1 MLLARNWW
9 AFAIRGLI
17 AIIFGVIAIFFPAT
31 AFLSLVLVFG
41 IFVLVDGI
49 FSIVAVFVSGA
60 HSESWWWLVIEGA
73 FGILIGILTLIQPA
87 AMAFAWIFVIAAWA
101 LVTGILEIFTAIRLR
116 KTIANEGW
124 MIVSGV
130 LSVLFGILV
139 TISPQSGAFAIGLII
154 GIYALMFGI
163 TLLMIAF
170 RLRKHAHRP
179 SADTA

>member
-17 AIIFGVIAIFFPAT
+17 AIIFGIIAIFFPAT

-41 IFVLVDGI
+41 IFALIDGI
-49 FSIVAVFVSGA
+49 FSIVAVFVSHA

-101 LVTGILEIFTAIRLR
+101 IVTGILEIFTAIRLR
-116 KTIANEGW
+116 KMITGEGW
-124 MIVSGV
+124 MIVSGI
-130 LSVLFGILV
+130 LSILFGILV
-139 TISPQSGAFAIGLII
+139 AFSPASGMFAVGLVIGL
-154 GIYALMFGI
+154 YALMFGI
-163 TLLMIAF
+163 TMLMLAF
-170 RLRKHAHRP
+170 RLRKHA
-179 SADTA
+179 

>member
-9 AFAIRGLI
+9 AFAIRGLV
-17 AIIFGVIAIFFPAT
+17 ALIFGIVAIFFPAT

-41 IFVLVDGI
+41 IFALVDGI

-60 HSESWWWLVIEGA
+60 NSESWWWLVLEGA

-87 AMAFAWIFVIAAWA
+87 AMGLAWIFVIAAWA
-101 LVTGILEIFTAIRLR
+101 IVTGILEIFTAINLR
-116 KTIANEGW
+116 KIITNEGW
-124 MIVSGV
+124 MIVSGA
-130 LSVLFGILV
+130 LSILFGIL
-139 TISPQSGAFAIGLII
+139 IAFSPQSGAFAIGLII

-170 RLRKHAHRP
+170 RLRKHAQRL
-179 SADTA
+179 SAEVA

>member
-9 AFAIRGLI
+9 AFAIRGII
-17 AIIFGVIAIFFPAT
+17 AVIFGIVAIFFPAT

-41 IFVLVDGI
+41 IFALVDGI

-60 HSESWWWLVIEGA
+60 HSELWWWLVIEGS

-116 KTIANEGW
+116 KMISGEGW
-124 MIVSGV
+124 MIASGI

-139 TISPQSGAFAIGLII
+139 ALSPESGIFAVGLII
-154 GIYALMFGI
+154 GIYALMFGV
-163 TLLMIAF
+163 TMLMLAF
-170 RLRKHAHRP
+170 RLRKHARV
-179 SADTA
+179 

>member
-17 AIIFGVIAIFFPAT
+17 AIIFGIIAIFFPAT

-41 IFVLVDGI
+41 IFALVDGI

-60 HSESWWWLVIEGA
+60 HSESWWWLVLEGA

-87 AMAFAWIFVIAAWA
+87 AMGLAWILVIAAWA
-101 LVTGILEIFTAIRLR
+101 IITGILEIFTAVRLR
-116 KTIANEGW
+116 KVITGEGW
-124 MIVSGV
+124 MILSGI
-130 LSVLFGILV
+130 LSILFGILAAV
-139 TISPQSGAFAIGLII
+139 YPQSGAFAIGLII

-163 TLLMIAF
+163 TMLMLAF
-170 RLRKHAHRP
+170 RLRKHAHV
-179 SADTA
+179 